1 MARITGYI
9 CEWVTF
15 ASRSLVFIALPEY
28 EIVFLELV
36 QESYY
41 LLDLDLS
48 LILVLSQSC
57 SVLDWAGDYDSL
69 DQFRRS
75 LTRVSPFFST
85 RIETSL

>member
-1 MARITGYI
+1 MKGYI

-15 ASRSLVFIALPEY
+15 AGRSLVFIALLEVDC

-41 LLDLDLS
+41 LRDLDLS

-57 SVLDWAGDYDSL
+57 SVLD
-69 DQFRRS
+69 
-75 LTRVSPFFST
+75 
-85 RIETSL
+85 